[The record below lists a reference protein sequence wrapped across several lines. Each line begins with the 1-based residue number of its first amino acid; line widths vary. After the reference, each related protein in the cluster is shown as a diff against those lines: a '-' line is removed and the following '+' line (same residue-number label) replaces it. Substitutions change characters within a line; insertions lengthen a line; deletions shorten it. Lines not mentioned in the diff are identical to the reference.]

1 MRGRIYHS
9 QKSEYIGDTHFLFNF
24 SLFALGISIE
34 VIEICL
40 YDCCVARYRLLLETM
55 TNDSYFELP
64 EIHLIRE
71 VNVHKNG
78 MLLLLHLK
86 TGHF

>member
-40 YDCCVARYRLLLETM
+40 YDCCVARYRLLLETT

-64 EIHLIRE
+64 ESHLIRE